1 MKSEPLSRALTSA
14 NSFDERL
21 RDVFS
26 WHAATEVLDEY
37 LSSVRIDEDNPAFL
51 FDWQVDN
58 VIAFVAAANNL
69 NAAQA
74 PPWLRTLPPNIT
86 AGSFVDDVMITLQP
100 LAGDRC
106 GHLMLAPNTLQQYG
120 RIVSELLA
128 LQNDE
133 FLQNAAQVALPVVNG
148 NEPRLAITHHL
159 ADTRVHRAQ
168 ANNLRPNRRNGQ
180 PLRQL
185 FI

>member
-26 WHAATEVLDEY
+26 WHAATEVV
-37 LSSVRIDEDNPAFL
+37 VRIDEDNPAFL

-74 PPWLRTLPPNIT
+74 PPWLRILPPNIT
-86 AGSFVDDVMITLQP
+86 AGSYVDDVMITLQP

-106 GHLMLAPNTLQQYG
+106 GHLMLAPNTLEQM
-120 RIVSELLA
+120 
-128 LQNDE
+128 
-133 FLQNAAQVALPVVNG
+133 
-148 NEPRLAITHHL
+148 
-159 ADTRVHRAQ
+159 
-168 ANNLRPNRRNGQ
+168 LRRWRFRWSTGTNHASP
-180 PLRQL
+180 
-185 FI
+185 